1 MPFCICTDALL
12 VFFVTETLAFRYL
25 SRSIICFSNVQERAY
40 NAGFT
45 IMKLRYLYEKG
56 IFLAARIGYVRIFF
70 SYYYIVRLHCSL
82 PLLKPTL
89 D

>member
-1 MPFCICTDALL
+1 M
-12 VFFVTETLAFRYL
+12 FFFYTETLALRYL
-25 SRSIICFSNVQERAY
+25 SRSIICFMLSDSSVQERAC
-40 NAGFT
+40 NAGFA